1 MNRFSRHHV
10 RAFTLLEVLASVF
23 VIILLIGLLIFGVN
37 RAIQFAKRSGER
49 QALTTM
55 SIAITAFKDQFGFVP
70 PLVKDGEILRSR
82 RVGNNTYFI
91 LSVYQP
97 SVPEDRLFL
106 RSEQSA
112 VDAED
117 ANPFDDTR
125 YSELSLGF
133 YLSGACDAKLNPD
146 ATSSIPVDGVLGLG
160 FMTPNSDGSFDL
172 PPEYYG
178 SNPITRRLTGG
189 KTESLIDLS
198 GKSIKLDYVSIAG
211 RVESVPKLVDSQGIP
226 YRYYRWIQG
235 KPSTSNPAELIVE
248 DIFDY
253 NIPPLVG
260 FTNDPT
266 LNPDMKVDPEFS
278 LEEGVKLRSATWAI
292 VGAGPNKVF
301 GDESPAVLSQ
311 LLGESLPNNRVEER
325 ILRSRAA
332 ADNVV
337 EVGE

>member
-1 MNRFSRHHV
+1 MNRFSHHHV

-70 PLVKDGEILRSR
+70 PLVKDGEIVKNIGGR
-82 RVGNNTYFI
+82 TI
-91 LSVYQP
+91 ISVYQP
-97 SVPEDRLFL
+97 SNPEDRLFL
-106 RSEQSA
+106 RTQQNAPEPTDS
-112 VDAED
+112 
-117 ANPFDDTR
+117 NPFNDSR
-125 YSELSLGF
+125 YSELALGF
-133 YLSGACDAKLNPD
+133 YLSGACEESVIVGSA
-146 ATSSIPVDGVLGLG
+146 IPVDGVKGLG
-160 FMTPNSDGSFDL
+160 FMAPNADGSFDL
-172 PPEYYG
+172 PADYYRPAG
-178 SNPITRRLTGG
+178 AGATRRLAGG
-189 KTESLIDLS
+189 KTESLLDLS
-198 GKSIKLDYVSIAG
+198 GKAIRLEPSGLNPPSGLQFAPS
-211 RVESVPKLVDSQGIP
+211 RLVDSQGIP

-260 FTNDPT
+260 FTSDPT